1 MDADTYCLEQEKP
14 LDDDLHFE
22 PYPNLE
28 SHPLEDVAER
38 LSQSAAKGE
47 WNEVG
52 KICQKD
58 WLLDVPI
65 TKLGGTVLH
74 LAAYHNLEDIFEL
87 LLQQLAPG
95 SLLAKTYLKRKNFKG
110 NTPLHYAAS
119 VGSVRTCRSI
129 IDKAD
134 STTLLSVRNNE
145 GETPLFSAVLHGH
158 KDAFLYLDS
167 ICCPEEISNYWTR
180 KNDDTILLCAIS
192 EEHYELSLIILR
204 KYRALVN
211 LGNKDGM
218 TPLHLLASKPSAF
231 KSGNDLRWF
240 ENIIYHSFAITDEQ
254 ELFLEADEQNLETPQ
269 VTDGEHRSTNGATG
283 KQLPPNYRTCF
294 QLVEPV
300 YKAVSSV
307 FAFSKKNARNA
318 VKEVDTENPERAQG
332 AQRHEHQLQLPP
344 NYSSC
349 FLFVKHVFK
358 AVLCIFGIHFPS
370 TIFCSVSFIYFLAHI
385 GGILVYVFRTFGI
398 GKEGKDDEGEA
409 HMVYSDHERTAEKR
423 FNVSVFIKK
432 NEREKAVIDLPAE
445 AILIAA
451 KNGITEMVE
460 KIIEIYPV
468 AMYDVDKDQK
478 NIVLLTVEYKQP
490 SVYELLLSLR
500 EKNVIKDSVFT
511 EVDHEGNSALHL
523 AATKA
528 EFNWPVPGA
537 ASQMQWEI
545 RWYEYIKNSMK
556 RGFLP
561 LLNKNGQ
568 TPEEVFTKN
577 HEDLV
582 KEGGDWLIS
591 TSDACSVVAGLFV
604 SIAFSTATAL
614 PDGIDGNK
622 HSKASK
628 IFAGS
633 SFVSFYSSLLA
644 VVMFLA
650 ILTSGCRERDFRH
663 ALPWKL
669 LLGLTAFYMS
679 IASTLI
685 SFTTG
690 HFFIFRDQLKFVSST
705 SYMVAYLLVTLFS
718 MGVFPLYFHLAW
730 ATLKKVPQRKYRMNI
745 PHWLLED

>member
-1 MDADTYCLEQEKP
+1 
-14 LDDDLHFE
+14 
-22 PYPNLE
+22 
-28 SHPLEDVAER
+28 
-38 LSQSAAKGE
+38 
-47 WNEVG
+47 
-52 KICQKD
+52 
-58 WLLDVPI
+58 
-65 TKLGGTVLH
+65 
-74 LAAYHNLEDIFEL
+74 
-87 LLQQLAPG
+87 
-95 SLLAKTYLKRKNFKG
+95 
-110 NTPLHYAAS
+110 
-119 VGSVRTCRSI
+119 
-129 IDKAD
+129 
-134 STTLLSVRNNE
+134 
-145 GETPLFSAVLHGH
+145 
-158 KDAFLYLDS
+158 
-167 ICCPEEISNYWTR
+167 
-180 KNDDTILLCAIS
+180 
-192 EEHYELSLIILR
+192 
-204 KYRALVN
+204 
-211 LGNKDGM
+211 
-218 TPLHLLASKPSAF
+218 
-231 KSGNDLRWF
+231 
-240 ENIIYHSFAITDEQ
+240 
-254 ELFLEADEQNLETPQ
+254 
-269 VTDGEHRSTNGATG
+269 
-283 KQLPPNYRTCF
+283 
-294 QLVEPV
+294 
-300 YKAVSSV
+300 
-307 FAFSKKNARNA
+307 
-318 VKEVDTENPERAQG
+318 
-332 AQRHEHQLQLPP
+332 
-344 NYSSC
+344 
-349 FLFVKHVFK
+349 
-358 AVLCIFGIHFPS
+358 
-370 TIFCSVSFIYFLAHI
+370 
-385 GGILVYVFRTFGI
+385 
-398 GKEGKDDEGEA
+398 
-409 HMVYSDHERTAEKR
+409 
-423 FNVSVFIKK
+423 
-432 NEREKAVIDLPAE
+432 
-445 AILIAA
+445 
-451 KNGITEMVE
+451 MVE

-500 EKNVIKDSVFT
+500 RKNVIKDSVFT

-582 KEGGDWLIS
+582 KEGGNWLIS

-604 SIAFSTATAL
+604 SITFSTATAL
-614 PDGIDGNK
+614 PDGIEGNK
-622 HSKASK
+622 HSNASK

-679 IASTLI
+679 IASTLV

-730 ATLKKVPQRKYRMNI
+730 ATLKKVPQRKYRVNI